1 VAIYGVVMNQ
11 AVFMSSL
18 GDNALATGYK
28 SSEYLYSCSAIILTN
43 AKKGAAGLYHYP
55 SGNIYDDSKS
65 TNLIDCMIRDI
76 RPTEV
81 HVAYGTLEDATDF
94 MKSDDEPSQTL
105 EDKPSKALEEASELV
120 DYLQG
125 LLNISVSSSPATRV
139 SALVKIV
146 DGVVQYAEIESASI
160 TDLGSYTTGKYPDQ
174 GFKVYW
180 KHKPYWRVYSLL
192 LHLKTACAKN

>member
-81 HVAYGTLEDATDF
+81 HVAYGTTDYGANDSW
-94 MKSDDEPSQTL
+94 MSVVNQLNQKDEPSKKSKKKK
-105 EDKPSKALEEASELV
+105 DKASKPTEETIQLV
-120 DYLQG
+120 EYLQG
-125 LLNISVSSSPATRV
+125 ILGGLSVSKSPARKRL
-139 SALVKIV
+139 SACE
-146 DGVVQYAEIESASI
+146 D
-160 TDLGSYTTGKYPDQ
+160 
-174 GFKVYW
+174 
-180 KHKPYWRVYSLL
+180 
-192 LHLKTACAKN
+192 C